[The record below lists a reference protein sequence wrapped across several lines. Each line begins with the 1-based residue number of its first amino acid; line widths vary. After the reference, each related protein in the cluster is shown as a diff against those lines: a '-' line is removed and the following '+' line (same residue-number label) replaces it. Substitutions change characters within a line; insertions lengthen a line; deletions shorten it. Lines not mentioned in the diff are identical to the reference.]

1 MMILNMYTSTIGNNN
16 ESRVELSDLVEQEV
30 ADYKSYE
37 ITLMVFYILFV
48 LEDLFELLIE
58 YRHSDWKYVCVL
70 IEILVCFII
79 FMLV

>member
-37 ITLMVFYILFV
+37 IKNNCILLM
-48 LEDLFELLIE
+48 D
-58 YRHSDWKYVCVL
+58 
-70 IEILVCFII
+70 
-79 FMLV
+79 